1 MSTPGTIIRFYDVY
15 DLTPD
20 YKHTRYF
27 TNSDVQLSYF
37 SQHEVS
43 TYTVQFSQYVRV
55 DSGEVKVPFHIK
67 DIHDFTYMSIRNSL
81 RTNDTLDHMYYC
93 FIIDMDYVSDNCTLI
108 KFKVDVMQ
116 TYAMSGLFSSTMPN
130 KSYVVRCHN
139 ETDDIG
145 DNLVTEPFNV
155 SDYIESVPTPSVSSM
170 SSYTIVVGVCSNRT
184 VTLNGTQINLRPRN
198 YTGRIYTGTTY
209 LAFTVNDAHNEQA
222 LIDLIDA
229 LDDYPNE
236 IVSIYCVPSFIIGT
250 ITDHYVINPTAP
262 VSQTLGL
269 YQNGRKESDGFEGY
283 SPKNKK
289 LFTAPYTMLRV
300 TNCEGEKIDLSFELF
315 DNPDYCSFEVDGTII
330 GEPSWSIYP
339 QDYAMN
345 ESTTGRTNY
354 DYSMSCE
361 NFACGS
367 WASDVFGSYLAKNGF
382 ITATKM
388 LVGTIGTMVA
398 SSMLTG
404 GVGAVAGTGLVTAS
418 TASNLRMMDSALY
431 GGTGPTDPRLY
442 MGNLNI
448 RPQKGELTDMARGG
462 GYALYTGWKSAC
474 DLIRAKNTGNNTYGT
489 GTKGTT
495 AQINAHKGIYFKT
508 VKIRKYLAEQID
520 NFFTMYGYAQNKL
533 INIGSY
539 LENHKRPSYA
549 YIQCDDFSLVNGG
562 LENKYKVEIA
572 KIMNSGITFWFG
584 NTMIGNYNANND
596 PTP

>member
-43 TYTVQFSQYVRV
+43 AYTVQFSQYVRV
-55 DSGEVKVPFHIK
+55 DSSEVKVPFHIK

-116 TYAMSGLFSSTMPN
+116 TYAMSGLFSATMPN

-155 SDYIESVPTPSVSSM
+155 SDYVESVPTPSVSSM
-170 SSYTIVVGVCSNRT
+170 SSYTIVVGVCSNQT
-184 VTLNGTQINLRPRN
+184 VTLDGTQINLRPRN

-209 LAFTVNDAHNEQA
+209 LAFAVNDAHNEQA

-229 LDDYPNE
+229 LNDKPNE
-236 IVSIYCVPSFIIGT
+236 IVSIYCVPSFIIGSV
-250 ITDHYVINPTAP
+250 TDNYVINPTAP

-283 SPKNKK
+283 TPKNKK

-315 DNPDYCSFEVDGTII
+315 ANPDYCSFEVDGTII

-345 ESTTGRTNY
+345 TSTTGRTNY

-367 WASDVFGSYLAKNGF
+367 WASDVLGSYLAKNGF

-448 RPQKGELTDMARGG
+448 KPQKGELTDMARGG

-539 LENHKRPSYA
+539 LQNHKRPSYA

-562 LENKYKVEIA
+562 IENKYKVEIA